1 MPCAAP
7 TLRALS
13 TTLRVIGTALAGI
26 PYNGIVEPG
35 TCVRIMTGAVL
46 PDEADTVLMQEQVQR
61 SGEEIIVQGTHN
73 IGENV
78 RHIGEDIAFGS
89 VVLAAGRRL
98 MPSDLGLIASLG
110 VGEVSVYRRLRV
122 AFFSTGDELRS
133 IGEPLAAGQIY
144 DSNRYTLYGMLTRL
158 GAEVIDMGVIP
169 DQRPRIEA
177 AFQDAAQAADVVIT
191 SGGVSVGEADY
202 VKETLD
208 RLGNVDFWKI
218 AMKPGK
224 PLAFGKVQQALFF
237 GLPGN
242 PVSVMATFYQFV
254 LPALRHLMGEPAA
267 ATLTIKVPCAQAL
280 KKKPGRTDFQRGLL
294 VRNAERR
301 IGCGQHRPAGFAC
314 AEFNEPRQLL
324 HRAAGGVRRCAG
336 RDSGRSA
343 TVRGLDLG
351 STLLFRQHRDGSPV
365 STCIRLG
372 QFLVHFRHI
381 QCLDLG
387 DDVFQCGGRQHAGLG
402 KDDDL
407 LAEYHQGGDRAYLEI
422 ACEFCLVFGVD
433 LGEHDIGM
441 VLRSLFVDRRE
452 AAAGTAPRR
461 PEINDDD
468 IVVGY
473 DLLEIV
479 FVYFN
484 GSHVTTPTAWCGS
497 INGARDYTEDAAQM

>member
-1 MPCAAP
+1 MSIQQAGAGTDSGMQSVEQARARIMALVTPLTTRERLPVRAALGRVLAEDIISSVNVP
-7 TLRALS
+7 PYANSAMDGYALRGADLAGDT
-13 TTLRVIGTALAGI
+13 TTLYVIGTALAGI
-26 PYNGIVEPG
+26 PYNGIVEPS

-73 IGENV
+73 VGENV

-98 MPSDLGLIASLG
+98 MPSDLGQIASLG

-169 DQRPRIEA
+169 DQRLRIEA
-177 AFQDAAQAADVVIT
+177 AFQDAVQAADVVIT

-254 LPALRHLMGEPAA
+254 LPSLRHLMGEPAA
-267 ATLTIKVPCAQAL
+267 ATLTIKVPCTQAL

-294 VRNAERR
+294 VRNA
-301 IGCGQHRPAGFAC
+301 
-314 AEFNEPRQLL
+314 
-324 HRAAGGVRRCAG
+324 GGELVV
-336 RDSGRSA
+336 DS
-343 TVRGLDLG
+343 TGL
-351 STLLFRQHRDGSPV
+351 Q
-365 STCIRLG
+365 
-372 QFLVHFRHI
+372 
-381 QCLDLG
+381 
-387 DDVFQCGGRQHAGLG
+387 
-402 KDDDL
+402 
-407 LAEYHQGGDRAYLEI
+407 
-422 ACEFCLVFGVD
+422 
-433 LGEHDIGM
+433 
-441 VLRSLFVDRRE
+441 
-452 AAAGTAPRR
+452 
-461 PEINDDD
+461 
-468 IVVGY
+468 
-473 DLLEIV
+473 
-479 FVYFN
+479 
-484 GSHVTTPTAWCGS
+484 GSHVLSSMSRANFFIVLPAECGDVPAGTLVEVQPFDGL
-497 INGARDYTEDAAQM
+497 I

>member
-1 MPCAAP
+1 MSIQQAGAGTESGMQSVEQARARIMALVTPLTTRERLHVRAALGRVLAEDIISSVNVP
-7 TLRALS
+7 PYANSAMDGYALRGADLAGAT
-13 TTLRVIGTALAGI
+13 TTLYVIGTALAGI

-73 IGENV
+73 VGENV

-169 DQRPRIEA
+169 DQRLHIEA
-177 AFQDAAQAADVVIT
+177 AFQDAVQAADVVIT

-294 VRNAERR
+294 VRNA
-301 IGCGQHRPAGFAC
+301 
-314 AEFNEPRQLL
+314 
-324 HRAAGGVRRCAG
+324 GGELVV
-336 RDSGRSA
+336 DS
-343 TVRGLDLG
+343 TGL
-351 STLLFRQHRDGSPV
+351 Q
-365 STCIRLG
+365 
-372 QFLVHFRHI
+372 
-381 QCLDLG
+381 
-387 DDVFQCGGRQHAGLG
+387 
-402 KDDDL
+402 
-407 LAEYHQGGDRAYLEI
+407 
-422 ACEFCLVFGVD
+422 
-433 LGEHDIGM
+433 
-441 VLRSLFVDRRE
+441 
-452 AAAGTAPRR
+452 
-461 PEINDDD
+461 
-468 IVVGY
+468 
-473 DLLEIV
+473 
-479 FVYFN
+479 
-484 GSHVTTPTAWCGS
+484 GSHVLSSMSRANCFIVLPAECGDVPAGTLVEVQPFEGL
-497 INGARDYTEDAAQM
+497 I